1 VHNERQLEGLDSAK
15 QAVRI
20 AHAVGS
26 RKRELIEKACDEKGL
41 RVLNRMVTK

>member
-1 VHNERQLEGLDSAK
+1 VHNERQLDGLDATK

-26 RKRELIEKACDEKGL
+26 RKREMIEKACDEKGL
-41 RVLNRMVTK
+41 RVLNRMVTE